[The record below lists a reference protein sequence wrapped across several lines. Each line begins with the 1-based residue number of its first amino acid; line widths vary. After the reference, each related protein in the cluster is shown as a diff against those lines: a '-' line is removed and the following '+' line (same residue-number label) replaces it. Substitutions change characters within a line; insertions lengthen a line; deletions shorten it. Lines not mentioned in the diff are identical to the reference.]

1 MIKDLK
7 TKKLFKSNVL
17 NDADIS
23 VVIPSHNRCE
33 LLKRAISSVLNQT
46 IKPREIIIIDNG
58 STDNTHEMIS
68 SLFPK
73 ITYIYEKTKGVSIAR
88 NIGIKNCHSTWI
100 AFLDSDDAWEPQKL
114 EKQFFYIN
122 NKNKKYRLIHT
133 NEIWYKNNKFQNQL
147 KKHQKSGG
155 DIFQKSLELCCIS
168 PSSAFIK
175 KEIFDDYGFF
185 DEGLEVCEDYD
196 MWIRITAK
204 EEVGFLD
211 NPLVIKYGGHNDQ
224 LSKKYW
230 GMDRFRI
237 KSLEKNLKNNWFT
250 SEQQK
255 SVLDILIKKLSI
267 LSNGA
272 KKRNNQEIYRKYKD
286 KLNYWSLE
294 YNKFKNE

>member
-58 STDNTHEMIS
+58 STDNTHGMIS

-88 NIGIKNCHSTWI
+88 NIGIKNCYSTWI

-114 EKQFFYIN
+114 EKQFFYTN
-122 NKNKKYRLIHT
+122 NNNKKYRLIHT

-175 KEIFDDYGFF
+175 KEVFDDYGFF
-185 DEGLEVCEDYD
+185 DESLEVCEDYD

-211 NPLVIKYGGHNDQ
+211 NSLVIKYGGHNDQ